1 MKMQVAQ
8 KIGRNDPCP
17 CGSKRKYKQCCSE
30 MGATRPRE
38 RGEQLF
44 AKALRSF
51 QLGSVAEAVANFRLV
66 LADQP
71 DHAGANYLL
80 GHHALQSGEPGKA
93 VMLMSRAFAAGLQ
106 DAAAHYHYGTALA
119 MLGRYSDAAFQ
130 FAEAVAQRSDF
141 EDARV
146 NLANAYFELGAFPE
160 AGEQYKLVIGRN
172 PSNWKAHHNLA
183 HVYYCLGD
191 IEEAVHFFRKTI
203 AGNPGYA
210 EAHASFAA
218 MLELN
223 NQPEEAAAVARQS
236 LALQP
241 GNASAQCVLAKCLRR
256 QKRYGEA
263 LSALDSIDPRTASQR
278 TYITTHNERGQ
289 NLDRLGRYGEAYQAF
304 TASKQALARLRNIGH
319 DPLGEFQPLEA
330 AEVYFTPQKM
340 EELRKLIG
348 ESVAM
353 PIPVPVFVTGFH
365 RSGTTLIEQI
375 LSSHPQIGAAGELEA
390 IPRLLAVLS
399 GGAAGL
405 PATLEKLLDRNDA
418 APLLEF
424 RSGYLA
430 HLMKQ
435 KDFSGKRWVVDK
447 SLFNMLHLPL
457 IRLLF
462 PESPVIHVLRHPLD
476 SVISV
481 YSQNFLWG
489 NDWSL
494 TMPDIAR
501 AFERTWMH
509 AGRMAP
515 RLERLRYMRFRYED
529 IIAGPEGSVRSM
541 LGFIGADYDPACLNF
556 HENSRVARTASYEQI
571 SQPIY
576 STSVERYFNY
586 MPFIAPE
593 VADTLHPVAS
603 SMGYAIRECAQVNA

>member
-348 ESVAM
+348 EGVAM
-353 PIPVPVFVTGFH
+353 RIPIPVFVTGFH